1 MQDKEVDF
9 IERYMSNNGLMYIS
23 DYIEIENNKKF
34 NPRDISLYRVDEV
47 CFDDKAPRKEA
58 LENVLASLRI
68 SGINFVFLIIG
79 EKDRIGFYYGVSRD
93 LSCKGNEDVN
103 VFETGDSI
111 LKPSIEGNFRG
122 SKVTEM
128 EPKNRIEIFDKIQS
142 MKYGRIIE
150 GVPGANKNDEK
161 FQGIDRLVDVMYG
174 TPFAFMIIA
183 KPLDLDSVIYLQKQL
198 YDLYTNKLSS
208 LAKMSVQTSQGFND
222 SSSETTTKSL
232 SQSSNTSQTFSH
244 GESISKTN
252 GTSHTKTTGTSST
265 KTTGTSSTQTNGISS
280 TQTNGTSGSKSTG
293 TNSSNGKTTTD
304 GTTSNSSGGKSTSH
318 SGATSVTNGT
328 NTTETTG
335 VSASSTEGS
344 SRSESNGS
352 SRSESKGSSTS
363 EAKGSSSSS
372 TTGNTESRSESQGKT
387 SSTTTGS
394 SNSASTGRSSSSS
407 TTVEVN
413 NKEVQEWIKY
423 LDEVLLPRLDYG
435 KGKGLFL
442 SSMAV
447 FADTNGILDK
457 LQNTIIA
464 LYSGENGNK
473 VPLRATANTRLAKT
487 MAKNFCL
494 PFGKITAYNDKN
506 DLSARTAMS
515 QFIDR
520 NAEISEGRGFLGNWI
535 TTNEL
540 GMIAGLPQ
548 KEIVGLALKEEVE
561 FGLNANDNI
570 KPENKIELGYL
581 VQNGNVRKYNY
592 VYLDKAVLDQ
602 HIFVSGVT
610 GSGKTTTCQKILRK
624 SNVPFLVIEPAKTEY
639 RIMKKDYDDMLIFTI
654 GDNNAAP
661 LKMNPFVFYRHESI
675 TARVD
680 MIKAC
685 IESAF
690 DMEAAIPQIIESA
703 IYKSYQDYGWNIS
716 TNRNSL
722 FDDPFANGA
731 EAFPT
736 FDDLIKNAK
745 IVVEEQGFDERLKN
759 DYIGSINARLLGLLV
774 GSKGFLLNTHQS
786 VDFTDLLDK
795 RVVFELEDI
804 RSGSEKSLIMG
815 FILINLSVA
824 IKEKYLSEGK
834 FKHITLVEEAHR
846 LLSKYVPGDDPNKK
860 HGVEMFSDM
869 LAEIRKYG
877 ESLVIVDQIPNKLTP
892 DVLKNTNTKIIHR
905 IFAADDKE
913 AIGNTVMLDD
923 SQKKFLSNLPT
934 GNAVFFSE
942 GFNKAVQV
950 KITKEYDTSE
960 MSVPDNEL
968 ISAVKEY
975 YSENY
980 EKDLIEGLSIL
991 KHKPSSEEYD
1001 CIKALSDGLA
1011 EEYTKRLGMA
1021 VKSADDVI
1029 PEKIRK
1035 DILNIECVLGR
1046 EYLTEYISKYGLN
1059 VSADDF
1065 EHFKSDVSEMIGI
1078 SLLDKEDKEYSLK
1091 RYVKYFK
1098 TK

>member
-128 EPKNRIEIFDKIQS
+128 KPENRIEIFDKIQS

-183 KPLDLDSVIYLQKQL
+183 KPLNLDSVMNLQKQL
-198 YDLYTNKLSS
+198 YDLYTKISS
-208 LAKMSVQTSQGFND
+208 LSKMSVQTSKGFND
-222 SSSETTTKSL
+222 SSSETTTESL
-232 SQSSNTSQTFSH
+232 SNSSNTSMTVSH
-244 GESISKTN
+244 GESS
-252 GTSHTKTTGTSST
+252 SQTTGTSST
-265 KTTGTSSTQTNGISS
+265 KTTGSST
-280 TQTNGTSGSKSTG
+280 TQTNGTSYSETEGE
-293 TNSSNGKTTTD
+293 NSSNGTTTTD
-304 GTTSNSSGGKSTSH
+304 GTTKSSSSSSTSH
-318 SGATSVTNGT
+318 SGAESTTNGT
-328 NTTETTG
+328 SSSKTTG
-335 VSASSTEGS
+335 SSASYSNG
-344 SRSESNGS
+344 ESNS
-352 SRSESKGSSTS
+352 NAE
-363 EAKGSSSSS
+363 GSSSSS
-372 TTGNTESRSESQGKT
+372 TAGNTSSSSESQGQT
-387 SSTTTGS
+387 NSTTTGS
-394 SNSASTGRSSSSS
+394 SETKSSGKSNSSS
-407 TTVEVN
+407 TTIEVN

-473 VPLRATANTRLAKT
+473 VPLKAASNTKLAKA

-515 QFIDR
+515 QFIEK
-520 NAEISEGRGFLGNWI
+520 NTENSEGRGFLGNWI

-561 FGLNANDNI
+561 FGLNVNDNI

-722 FDDPFANGA
+722 FEDPFANGA

-950 KITKEYDTSE
+950 NITKEYDTSE
-960 MSVPDNEL
+960 MSVPDSEL

-1021 VKSADDVI
+1021 VKSADSVI

-1059 VSADDF
+1059 VSAEDF
-1065 EHFKSDVSEMIGI
+1065 EHFKSDISEMIGK
-1078 SLLDKEDKEYSLK
+1078 SLLDKEDKNYSLK
-1091 RYVKYFK
+1091 RYVKFFK